1 MYEMHAPML
10 LLAERT
16 FKAGHCTF
24 TNFKKR
30 VEAVRTILTEA
41 TEIFAQ
47 VENHTATE
55 EAMSVA
61 AHRALVQIQGWIAY
75 IFDNT

>member
-1 MYEMHAPML
+1 MHAPML

-24 TNFKKR
+24 TSFKKR
-30 VEAVRTILTEA
+30 VEAVRAILTEA

-47 VENHTATE
+47 VENHTVTE

-61 AHRALVQIQGWIAY
+61 ADQALVQIQGWIAY
-75 IFDNT
+75 VFDNT

>member
-1 MYEMHAPML
+1 MHAPML
-10 LLAERT
+10 MLAERT

-24 TNFKKR
+24 TSFKKR

-61 AHRALVQIQGWIAY
+61 ADQALVQIQGWIAY
-75 IFDNT
+75 VFDNT

>member
-1 MYEMHAPML
+1 MHAPML

-24 TNFKKR
+24 TDFKNR
-30 VEAVRTILTEA
+30 VEAVQTILTEA

-47 VENHTATE
+47 VENHTVTE
-55 EAMSVA
+55 GAMSVA
-61 AHRALVQIQGWIAY
+61 ADQALEQFQSWISY
-75 IFDNT
+75 VFDNI